1 MDALILA
8 AGHGTDLNPLAAHRP
23 KHLLPVVNRPG
34 LAYTIEAIRDC
45 GFRRVA
51 ITVNGDEQHYRRL
64 LGDGSGLGVSLRY
77 LQEPAPLGTAGALRA
92 ALGAEI
98 QDPLLVVN
106 ANLLFSIDLREIIRA
121 HRERRAAATVAVLAD
136 TNAGSARPQR
146 EHLRI
151 ENDGTLQGI
160 EVDYAARASAPD
172 HRLAGLYLF
181 NRCALE
187 SIPPGIYYDLKEQFL
202 PALIRD
208 GHPVLA
214 HPVRGYLRELNT
226 AEDYLLAHFD
236 LCNGRTGLTR
246 IGEELADGMWV
257 QGQVD
262 LPPDVVVVGPVVL
275 GPGVRVGSGARL
287 IGPLVVGR
295 GTEVGE
301 GALLREAVIGE
312 GVSVGRRAR
321 VERAILTDGMRVGE
335 GAAVRDSLATA
346 QPLSVGELNL
356 VGRDLR
362 IEVASLP
369 FERYLGVGARRQA
382 YSGLKRVFDLTF
394 ASLAAVV
401 GIPIMALVALATLID
416 SGTPILFRQRRLGR
430 DGRPFTM
437 LKFRSMRADAERMRH
452 DLRQRNEVDGPVFK
466 MTNDPRF
473 TRVGRFL
480 RRYSLDE
487 LPQLWNVLVGD
498 MSIVGPR
505 PLQDGEMR
513 LSPSWREARLRVKPG
528 LTGLWQVS
536 AREGG
541 RFQDWIQQD
550 LRYVRTQSF
559 ALDLKIILRTILA
572 IAKGL

>member
-8 AGHGTDLNPLAAHRP
+8 AGLRTDLNPLAAHRP

-51 ITVNGDEQHYRRL
+51 ISVSGDEPHYRRL

-77 LQEPAPLGTAGALRA
+77 LEEPSPLGTAGALRA

-106 ANLLFSIDLREIIRA
+106 ANLLFSVDLRELVRA

-136 TNAGSARPQR
+136 SNSGSARPQR
-146 EHLRI
+146 ERLHI
-151 ENDGTLQGI
+151 GEGGALQGI
-160 EVDYAARASAPD
+160 EVDYAARAGAPH
-172 HRLAGLYLF
+172 HRIAGLYLF
-181 NRCALE
+181 NRSSLE
-187 SIPPGIYYDLKEQFL
+187 TIPEGIYYDLKEQFL
-202 PALIRD
+202 PALIRG
-208 GHPVLA
+208 GHSVLA

-295 GTEVGE
+295 ATEIGE
-301 GALLREAVIGE
+301 GALLREAVLGE
-312 GVSVGRRAR
+312 GVSVGRRGR

-335 GAAVRDSLATA
+335 GATVRDSLATS
-346 QPLSVGELNL
+346 QPLSLGELNL

-382 YSGLKRVFDLTF
+382 YTGFKRVFDLGF
-394 ASLAAVV
+394 ACLAAIV
-401 GIPIMALVALATLID
+401 GIPIMAIVALAILVD
-416 SGTPILFRQRRLGR
+416 SGTPILFRQRRLGK

-452 DLRQRNEVDGPVFK
+452 DLRQQNEVDGPVFK

-536 AREGG
+536 ARERG
-541 RFQDWIQQD
+541 RFHDWIQQD
-550 LRYVRTQSF
+550 LRYVRSQSL
-559 ALDLKIILRTILA
+559 ALDLKIILRTVLA

>member
-8 AGHGTDLNPLAAHRP
+8 AGHGTDLNPLTARRP
-23 KHLLPVVNRPG
+23 KHLLPMVNRPG
-34 LAYTIEAIRDC
+34 LAYTIEAIRDS

-64 LGDGSGLGVSLRY
+64 LGDGSGLGVRLSY

-92 ALGAEI
+92 ALGSDLH
-98 QDPLLVVN
+98 DPLLVVN
-106 ANLLFSIDLREIIRA
+106 ANLLFSLDLREFVRA
-121 HRERRAAATVAVLAD
+121 HRERQATATVAVFAD
-136 TNAGSARPQR
+136 AQPGSARPQR
-146 EHLRI
+146 ERLRI
-151 ENDGTLQGI
+151 ESDGTLRQI
-160 EVDYAARASAPD
+160 EVDYAAGTDQVA
-172 HRLAGLYLF
+172 HRVAGLYLF
-181 NRCALE
+181 NRAALE
-187 SIPPGIYYDLKEQFL
+187 TIPPGVYYDLKEQFL

-226 AEDYLLAHFD
+226 AEDYLQAHFD
-236 LCNGRTGLTR
+236 LCNGRTGAVR

-257 QGQVD
+257 QGEVD

-295 GTEVGE
+295 GSDIGE
-301 GALLREAVIGE
+301 GALLREAVLGE

-321 VERAILTDGMRVGE
+321 VERAILTDGLRVGE
-335 GAAVRDSLATA
+335 GAVIHDSLATA

-369 FERYLGVGARRQA
+369 FERYIGVGVRRQA
-382 YSGLKRVFDLTF
+382 YAAFKRAFDLVFTC
-394 ASLAAVV
+394 LAAVV
-401 GIPIMALVALATLID
+401 AVPIMALVTFAILID

-437 LKFRSMRADAERMRH
+437 LKFRSMRVDAERMRPH
-452 DLRQRNEVDGPVFK
+452 LRPRNEVDGPVFK
-466 MTNDPRF
+466 MANDPRF
-473 TRVGRFL
+473 TRFGRTL
-480 RRYSLDE
+480 RKYSMDE
-487 LPQLWNVLVGD
+487 LPQLWNVLLGD

-536 AREGG
+536 SREKG

-550 LRYVRTQSF
+550 LRYVRSQSF